1 MASRLPPLNA
11 LKAFEAAARHLSV
24 KKAAAEL
31 SVTPAAVSHQIK
43 ALEDYL
49 GLPLFH
55 RHNRALELT
64 EAARACLPKL
74 REGFDNLAQAVERL
88 RAHRG
93 GGMLTVSAAPSFA
106 ARWLMPRLHRFLEA
120 YPDIDVRVSARLR
133 QSADGGRRA
142 ATAERATVD
151 TWLADSDVAILYG
164 HGDYPGFRVDKLFP
178 LTITPICSPRLLTDP
193 EHPLLKPEDLRHQM
207 LLHDDTGDLY
217 DGVSFWD
224 LWLKA
229 AKCGRPGPEA
239 GAPFQPRRA
248 RVRGRRRGLW
258 RGGDDAG
265 ARGVRPQCR
274 AAGDAVRA
282 ARAARIR
289 LLPGEQRGFRQPPGG
304 RGVSQVA
311 AGRSGQRNYGSVNG
325 DR

>member
-1 MASRLPPLNA
+1 MANRLPPLNA

-55 RHNRALELT
+55 RHNRTLDLT

-88 RAHRG
+88 RAHQG

-133 QSADGGRRA
+133 QSADGGRRT

-164 HGDYPGFRVDKLFP
+164 RGDYPGFRVDKLFP

-193 EHPLLKPEDLRHQM
+193 EHPLLKPADLQHQM

-217 DGVSFWD
+217 DVVPFWD

-229 AKCGRPGPEA
+229 ANLEGLDRKRGPHFSHAVLAFEAAAEGYGVVATMPVLAESDLNAARLVTPFALRVPLASAYYLVSSENSASRPG
-239 GAPFQPRRA
+239 
-248 RVRGRRRGLW
+248 
-258 RGGDDAG
+258 
-265 ARGVRPQCR
+265 
-274 AAGDAVRA
+274 
-282 ARAARIR
+282 
-289 LLPGEQRGFRQPPGG
+289 
-304 RGVSQVA
+304 VA
-311 AGRSGQRNYGSVNG
+311 AFRKWLLAEAAKETT
-325 DR
+325 DA